1 MKILIVSSISTE
13 AIETLRERYDVSCA
27 FNAKDQLIKSLIRDC
42 EILIF
47 RSGVRITSEVLEC
60 APKLRLLVRAG
71 SGTDNVD
78 LEYVEKSGI
87 TFSRIPEPGAQAV
100 AEMSFGLMLAL
111 ARNLIRAD
119 QLTRQGR
126 WAKDELTGQSL
137 YGKVLGIV
145 GAGNIGSRV
154 GQLGAAWGMRPVG
167 CVEDPSDIVEAQLK
181 RKGIHLTD
189 LDEVV
194 SSADFLSIHVPLTE
208 STRHLLD
215 ARMLSRMKT
224 GAYLIN
230 LARGGVVDEQALY
243 KELIAGGRLRGAA
256 LDVHET
262 EGEGKISPLA
272 ALPNVI
278 LTPHIGAMT
287 VDAQRDIGRRAVA
300 IIDSFVASPVL
311 QVSKSSVSP
320 QQALLNDLPV

>member
-1 MKILIVSSISTE
+1 
-13 AIETLRERYDVSCA
+13 
-27 FNAKDQLIKSLIRDC
+27 
-42 EILIF
+42 
-47 RSGVRITSEVLEC
+47 
-60 APKLRLLVRAG
+60 
-71 SGTDNVD
+71 VD

>member
-1 MKILIVSSISTE
+1 
-13 AIETLRERYDVSCA
+13 
-27 FNAKDQLIKSLIRDC
+27 
-42 EILIF
+42 
-47 RSGVRITSEVLEC
+47 
-60 APKLRLLVRAG
+60 
-71 SGTDNVD
+71 
-78 LEYVEKSGI
+78 
-87 TFSRIPEPGAQAV
+87 
-100 AEMSFGLMLAL
+100 
-111 ARNLIRAD
+111 
-119 QLTRQGR
+119 
-126 WAKDELTGQSL
+126 
-137 YGKVLGIV
+137 
-145 GAGNIGSRV
+145 
-154 GQLGAAWGMRPVG
+154 
-167 CVEDPSDIVEAQLK
+167 
-181 RKGIHLTD
+181 
-189 LDEVV
+189 
-194 SSADFLSIHVPLTE
+194 
-208 STRHLLD
+208 
-215 ARMLSRMKT
+215 MLSRMKT